1 MARPLI
7 LLSND
12 DGYTALGIRR
22 LRDALVTFAD
32 VIICAPATEQSATSH
47 SISLNRPLRLHEAE
61 PRVFC
66 VDGTPADC
74 VYVALHAEQRV
85 VPRRPDLVVAGMN
98 HGLNLGNDVFYSG
111 TVAAAREGALR
122 GVSALAFSAAATT
135 ETGAACRLAAEI
147 CKGAAPVLTDRTVL
161 LNINFPPGSTWPV
174 RATELGNRVYQ
185 DGVLF
190 RSDPR
195 GGEYLW
201 IGTGGV
207 QHSGTDASDTAAFD
221 AGVVGVTPLSLQLW
235 ANQHDSIAREVIS
248 RANLDGSAVG
258 PSGGPPG
265 KRDLGRE

>member
-1 MARPLI
+1 MSRPLI

-12 DGYTALGIRR
+12 DGYTSLGIRR
-22 LRDALVTFAD
+22 LRDSLATFAD

-85 VPRRPDLVVAGMN
+85 VPRRPDLVVSGMN
-98 HGLNLGNDVFYSG
+98 HGSNLGNDVFYSG

-122 GVSALAFSAAATT
+122 GVSALAFSASATT
-135 ETGAACRLAAEI
+135 EMGAACDLASDL
-147 CKGAAPVLTDRTVL
+147 CRSAAQVLRGSTAL
-161 LNINFPPGSTWPV
+161 LNVNFPPGSAWPV
-174 RATELGNRVYQ
+174 RATELGNRIYQ
-185 DGVLF
+185 DGVVF

-195 GGEYLW
+195 GWEYLW

-207 QHSGTDASDTAAFD
+207 KHTGTDASDTAAYD
-221 AGVVGVTPLSLQLW
+221 AGIVGVTPLSLRLW
-235 ANQHDSIAREVIS
+235 ASEDDAVTRQVIDEAS
-248 RANLDGSAVG
+248 LKDPGS
-258 PSGGPPG
+258 
-265 KRDLGRE
+265 E